1 MSPKFRR
8 FVSMISAAVVLSL
21 CLMGCGS
28 SGSTD
33 NGTTGFTVSGK
44 INLVNGEP
52 VSGATVTLFKTSY
65 TIYPIFLSDRTLYG
79 TRDSNGV
86 ESVQV
91 ETAGRSVTTDTNGAY
106 SFSGV
111 SSGNY
116 TIQASYGTY
125 MFKWSQV
132 ITLATIGVVTIADNG
147 TVYVYNPE
155 GSPEGSGNKLSPDN
169 TVIYNTVEP
178 FLITDRT
185 LAGQDFIAS
194 LPGGR

>member
-1 MSPKFRR
+1 MRSKLGR
-8 FVSMISAAVVLSL
+8 FVSMMSAAVVLSL

-44 INLVNGEP
+44 INLVNGAP

-65 TIYPIFLSDRTLYG
+65 TIYPIVLSDRTLYG

-86 ESVQV
+86 ESVKV
-91 ETAGRSVTTDTNGAY
+91 ETAGRSVVTDTNGTY
-106 SFSGV
+106 SFTGV

-116 TIQASYGTY
+116 TIQASLGTY
-125 MFKWSQV
+125 LFKGALVQTSR
-132 ITLATIGVVTIADNG
+132 TIGVVTITDNG
-147 TVYVYNPE
+147 TVYVYN
-155 GSPEGSGNKLSPDN
+155 SEGSGNMLSPDN
-169 TVIYNTVEP
+169 AIIYNTVEP

-194 LPGGR
+194 LPGGI